1 MMRRTW
7 NHITLAFLLLTL
19 SATIGFTSCSQGKAE
34 KTLRSAYYWST
45 TWQLDSN
52 KMNFIRKH
60 HIERLYVRYFDV
72 VKDADGEI
80 MPNATL
86 HFNTFEEDGNGNKN
100 VSLVPEG
107 IEIIPVVYIV
117 NDCLKTNRKTG
128 KYPEKSDEGDE
139 EAGTLPKKGLE
150 NLADKI
156 LLRILQMNEANDI
169 KGVKEIQIDCD
180 WTASTQKAYFDFLE
194 KLREKAK
201 AKQIQLS
208 ATIRLHQL
216 SMTPPPVDRGI
227 LMMYNTG
234 DAKLLECHKPILDMK
249 DVAPYIQHLG
259 SYPLPLAAAYPL
271 FSWRILFRE
280 GKFVGIMH
288 ADDDFPV
295 LPADSIVVRKPE
307 MTDIME
313 AVRSINHQNSNIN
326 NEVILFDLNTDNIK
340 RFKSEDYEK
349 IFNHRSDGSSI

>member
-7 NHITLAFLLLTL
+7 NHITLAFLLLAL

-45 TWQLDSN
+45 IWQLDSN
-52 KMNFIRKH
+52 KINFIRKH
-60 HIERLYVRYFDV
+60 HINRLYVRYFDV

-86 HFNTFEEDGNGNKN
+86 HFNTFEEDGNGNKHG
-100 VSLVPEG
+100 SLIPEG

-117 NDCLKTNRKTG
+117 NDCLKTNEKTG
-128 KYPEKSDEGDE
+128 KY
-139 EAGTLPKKGLE
+139 
-150 NLADKI
+150 LAEKI

-169 KGVKEIQIDCD
+169 KRVKEIQIDCD

-194 KLREKAK
+194 KLKVKAK
-201 AKQIQLS
+201 AKQIKLS

-216 SMTPPPVDRGI
+216 SMPPPPVDRGI

-234 DAKLLECHKPILDMK
+234 DVKQLSCQKPILDMK

-271 FSWRILFRE
+271 FSWHILFRE

-295 LPADSIVVRKPE
+295 LPGDSIVVRKSE
-307 MTDIME
+307 INDIME
-313 AVRSINHQNSNIN
+313 AVRSINHQNEDIN

-340 RFKSEDYEK
+340 RFNSEDYEK
-349 IFNHRSDGSSI
+349 IFNHRSNGCSI

>member
-1 MMRRTW
+1 MMRRKW
-7 NHITLAFLLLTL
+7 NHITLAFLQLAL

-34 KTLRSAYYWST
+34 KNLRSAYYWST

-60 HIERLYVRYFDV
+60 HINRLYVRYFDV

-86 HFNTFEEDGNGNKN
+86 HFNNLEEDGNGNKRE
-100 VSLVPEG
+100 SLIPEG

-117 NDCLKTNRKTG
+117 NDCLKTNEKTG
-128 KYPEKSDEGDE
+128 KY
-139 EAGTLPKKGLE
+139 
-150 NLADKI
+150 LADKI

-169 KGVKEIQIDCD
+169 KRVKEIQIDCD

-194 KLREKAK
+194 KLRVKAK
-201 AKQIQLS
+201 AKQIKLS

-234 DAKLLECHKPILDMK
+234 DVKLLSCQKPILDMK

-271 FSWRILFRE
+271 FSWHILFRE

-295 LPADSIVVRKPE
+295 LPGDSIVVRKPE

-313 AVRSINHQNSNIN
+313 AIRSINHQNEDIN

-340 RFKSEDYEK
+340 RFNSEDYEK
-349 IFNHRSDGSSI
+349 IFNHRSNGCSI

>member
-7 NHITLAFLLLTL
+7 NHITLAFLLLAL

-45 TWQLDSN
+45 IWQLDSN

-60 HIERLYVRYFDV
+60 HINRLYVRYFDV
-72 VKDADGEI
+72 VKNADGEI

-86 HFNTFEEDGNGNKN
+86 HFNTFEEDGNGNKHE
-100 VSLVPEG
+100 SLIPEG

-128 KYPEKSDEGDE
+128 KYLS
-139 EAGTLPKKGLE
+139 
-150 NLADKI
+150 DKI

-169 KGVKEIQIDCD
+169 KRVKEIQIDCD

-194 KLREKAK
+194 KLRVKAK
-201 AKQIQLS
+201 AKQIKLS

-234 DAKLLECHKPILDMK
+234 DVKQLSCHKPILDMK

-271 FSWRILFRE
+271 FSWHILFRE

-295 LPADSIVVRKPE
+295 LPSDSIVIRKPE
-307 MTDIME
+307 MSDIME
-313 AVRSINHQNSNIN
+313 AIRSINHQDEDINS
-326 NEVILFDLNTDNIK
+326 EVILFDLNTDNIK

>member
-7 NHITLAFLLLTL
+7 NHITLAFLLLAL

-45 TWQLDSN
+45 IWQLDSN

-60 HIERLYVRYFDV
+60 HINRLYVRYFDV
-72 VKDADGEI
+72 VKNADGEI

-86 HFNTFEEDGNGNKN
+86 HFNTFEEDGNGNKHE
-100 VSLVPEG
+100 SLIPEG

-128 KYPEKSDEGDE
+128 KY
-139 EAGTLPKKGLE
+139 LV
-150 NLADKI
+150 DKI

-169 KGVKEIQIDCD
+169 KRVKEIQIDCD

-194 KLREKAK
+194 KLRVKAK
-201 AKQIQLS
+201 AKQIKLS

-234 DAKLLECHKPILDMK
+234 DVKQLSCQKPILDMK

-271 FSWRILFRE
+271 FSWHILFRE
-280 GKFVGIMH
+280 GKFIGIMH

-295 LPADSIVVRKPE
+295 LPSDSIVIRKPE
-307 MTDIME
+307 MNDIME
-313 AVRSINHQNSNIN
+313 AVRSINHQNEDIN

-340 RFKSEDYEK
+340 RFNSEDYEK

>member
-1 MMRRTW
+1 MMRRIW
-7 NHITLAFLLLTL
+7 NHITLAFLQIAL

-34 KTLRSAYYWST
+34 KNLRSAYYWST

-52 KMNFIRKH
+52 KMNFIQKH
-60 HIERLYVRYFDV
+60 HINRIYVRYFDV

-86 HFNTFEEDGNGNKN
+86 HFNTFEENRNGKTHE
-100 VSLVPEG
+100 SLIPEG

-117 NDCLKTNRKTG
+117 NDCLKTNEQMG
-128 KYPEKSDEGDE
+128 KY
-139 EAGTLPKKGLE
+139 
-150 NLADKI
+150 LADKI
-156 LLRILQMNEANDI
+156 LLRILQMNEANDV
-169 KGVKEIQIDCD
+169 KRVKEIQIDCD
-180 WTASTQKAYFDFLE
+180 WTASTQKVYFDFLE
-194 KLREKAK
+194 KLRVKAK
-201 AKQIQLS
+201 AKKIKLS

-234 DAKLLECHKPILDMK
+234 DVKQLSCQKPILDMK
-249 DVAPYIQHLG
+249 DVVPYIQHLG
-259 SYPLPLAAAYPL
+259 SYPLPLSAAYPL

-295 LPADSIVVRKPE
+295 LPGDSIVVRKPE

-313 AVRSINHQNSNIN
+313 AIKSINHQNSNIN
-326 NEVILFDLNTDNIK
+326 KEVILFDLNTDNIK
-340 RFKSEDYEK
+340 RFNSEDYEK